1 MSLATISWK
10 TRLQSP
16 RRPRQVGAISAI
28 AVLLAAL
35 FVGAPSPSPADA
47 TSSHTL
53 FYSPYRGP
61 NKVSKFSDSTDTATW
76 SSGTGSAGNAQAI
89 AANDTHVFWSYE
101 SKVFRQEIS
110 AGAGSTATEFFNVN
124 WYSSFP
130 SDLPAIKALVIDAPY
145 IYILTHRS
153 NDGGSVFRANLATG
167 VQDSSWT
174 YLTGGLPC
182 SGMAADGSSAGSI
195 YISCAFPDKIMRLS
209 KAATSGGPTTVVS
222 WLSNNEIAS
231 GNSFVTS
238 LVSDGTYLYWRTT
251 AGTIRRAPMQD
262 ATPGSS
268 TTVVAALPTDEVISG
283 LAMYDGT
290 IYIGSSFGRSDQF
303 IVFSA
308 VPNAVTPATP
318 TPFATIGSG
327 GLRGLAVRTIPVPA
341 ATPTISSQPTGA
353 SVTVG
358 DVASLSVS
366 ASRTDSGVLS
376 YQWRKGGVDI
386 SGANLETYSISST
399 ALTDAGTYSVVVTNT
414 LGASVASVTS
424 SDAVLN
430 VTAAAATPPAGS
442 GGSTPTTSTPTTT
455 PATSTVPTAN
465 APALVTSANQSQ
477 LTSSPGEGKA
487 LVNGVAT
494 KVEVAQ
500 IDIPA
505 ADKAPS
511 ERSATEVREVQV
523 AAKELVDDL
532 NDLLPSGATPPAV
545 VVNTNTGAVITGVVK
560 NISVPVE
567 DVLVVKTSDQAVL
580 VAGVNKSG
588 TEVAPVG
595 KIGGPEIDE
604 GGQVAAIA
612 YGLNPG
618 DSGEFIVMSTPTLLS
633 SFTVE
638 TNGTFREQ
646 AVLPVGLAAGRHTL
660 VVATPK
666 VAVSFGF
673 TIAAITELPA
683 TGSATSIP
691 MGTWAFGLLFA
702 GLCLAILVR
711 RRRTG
716 LFN

>member
-1 MSLATISWK
+1 MSLATTSRK
-10 TRLQSP
+10 TRLPSQPWS
-16 RRPRQVGAISAI
+16 RLVGAISAV

-53 FYSPYRGP
+53 FYSPFQGP
-61 NKVSKFSDSTDTATW
+61 NKVSKFSGSTDTATW
-76 SSGTGSAGNAQAI
+76 SSGTGSSGNAQAV

-110 AGAGSTATEFFNVN
+110 TDAGSTATEFFNVN

-130 SDLPAIKALVIDAPY
+130 QQLPSIKALVIDAPY
-145 IYILTHRS
+145 IYILAQR
-153 NDGGSVFRANLATG
+153 NLDGGTVFRADLATG
-167 VQDSSWT
+167 VRDSSWT
-174 YLTGGLPC
+174 YSTGGLPC
-182 SGMAADGSSAGSI
+182 SGLAADGSSTGSI
-195 YISCAFPDKIMRLS
+195 YISCAFSDKIIRLS

-222 WLSNNEIAS
+222 PWLSNNEIAS

-290 IYIGSSFGRSDQF
+290 IYIGSSFGRSGQF

-308 VPNAVTPATP
+308 VPSAVTPATP

-341 ATPTISSQPTGA
+341 VTPTISSQPTGV

-358 DVASLSVS
+358 DVASFSVS

-424 SDAVLN
+424 SDAVLT
-430 VTAAAATPPAGS
+430 VTAAVATPTAGS

-455 PATSTVPTAN
+455 PATSTVPAAN

-673 TIAAITELPA
+673 TIVAVTELPA

-691 MGTWAFGLLFA
+691 MGTWAFGLLFS

-711 RRRTG
+711 RRTG

>member
-1 MSLATISWK
+1 
-10 TRLQSP
+10 
-16 RRPRQVGAISAI
+16 
-28 AVLLAAL
+28 
-35 FVGAPSPSPADA
+35 
-47 TSSHTL
+47 
-53 FYSPYRGP
+53 
-61 NKVSKFSDSTDTATW
+61 
-76 SSGTGSAGNAQAI
+76 
-89 AANDTHVFWSYE
+89 
-101 SKVFRQEIS
+101 
-110 AGAGSTATEFFNVN
+110 
-124 WYSSFP
+124 
-130 SDLPAIKALVIDAPY
+130 
-145 IYILTHRS
+145 
-153 NDGGSVFRANLATG
+153 
-167 VQDSSWT
+167 
-174 YLTGGLPC
+174 
-182 SGMAADGSSAGSI
+182 
-195 YISCAFPDKIMRLS
+195 
-209 KAATSGGPTTVVS
+209 
-222 WLSNNEIAS
+222 
-231 GNSFVTS
+231 
-238 LVSDGTYLYWRTT
+238 
-251 AGTIRRAPMQD
+251 
-262 ATPGSS
+262 
-268 TTVVAALPTDEVISG
+268 
-283 LAMYDGT
+283 
-290 IYIGSSFGRSDQF
+290 
-303 IVFSA
+303 
-308 VPNAVTPATP
+308 
-318 TPFATIGSG
+318 
-327 GLRGLAVRTIPVPA
+327 VPA
-341 ATPTISSQPTGA
+341 
-353 SVTVG
+353 
-358 DVASLSVS
+358 
-366 ASRTDSGVLS
+366 
-376 YQWRKGGVDI
+376 
-386 SGANLETYSISST
+386 
-399 ALTDAGTYSVVVTNT
+399 
-414 LGASVASVTS
+414 
-424 SDAVLN
+424 
-430 VTAAAATPPAGS
+430 
-442 GGSTPTTSTPTTT
+442 
-455 PATSTVPTAN
+455 AN

-646 AVLPVGLAAGRHTL
+646 AVLPVGLTAGRHTL

-673 TIAAITELPA
+673 TIVAVTELPA

-691 MGTWAFGLLFA
+691 MGTWAFGLLFS